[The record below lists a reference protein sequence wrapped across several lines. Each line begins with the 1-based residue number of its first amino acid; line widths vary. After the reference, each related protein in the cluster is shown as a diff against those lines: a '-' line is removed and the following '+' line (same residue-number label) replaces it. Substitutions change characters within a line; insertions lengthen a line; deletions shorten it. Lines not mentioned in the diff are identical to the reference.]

1 VPNCVE
7 AEVTTGY
14 CAENSMNIGS
24 SITFDSAEREYNE
37 AWSAPSSTRFE
48 LPPVDVNKVLKERY
62 RVSPERTLTRAMIWD
77 METKKAWDSLTYIP
91 YVVSQARSWGRT
103 TLRDGTTRFCRS
115 SLQRGWIT
123 SQEGRVLEAVFVS
136 DAKQTIYFLGQ
147 PQMVEE
153 TGNTLVAS
161 LFQPLFHVRHAVG
174 GSEQAPLNLWSIVL
188 LTGASDPRYCE
199 PFEQMVHAGL
209 LPGFLEIY
217 IERDLKLGLS
227 RI

>member
-1 VPNCVE
+1 
-7 AEVTTGY
+7 
-14 CAENSMNIGS
+14 MNNAS

-77 METKKAWDSLTYIP
+77 METRKAWDPLTYIP

-103 TLRDGTTRFCRS
+103 ILRDGTARFCRS

-123 SQEGRVLEAVFVS
+123 SQEGRVLEDVFVS
-136 DAKQTIYFLGQ
+136 DPRQTIYFLGR
-147 PQMVEE
+147 PQMVED
-153 TGNTLVAS
+153 TGDTLVAS
-161 LFQPLFHVRHAVG
+161 PFQPLFHVRHAVG

-217 IERDLKLGLS
+217 IERDLKLKLN